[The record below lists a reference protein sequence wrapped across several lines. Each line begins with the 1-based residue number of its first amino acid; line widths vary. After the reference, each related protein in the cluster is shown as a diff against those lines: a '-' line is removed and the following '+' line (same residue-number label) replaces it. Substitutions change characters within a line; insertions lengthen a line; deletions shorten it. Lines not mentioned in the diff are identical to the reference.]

1 MDGAVARTVEGGFA
15 ALSVWRCASVHRVER
30 AQIFA
35 FRLTHFVP
43 LRSPYGHDLNRL
55 SQQDTL
61 PLFTAEAD

>member
-1 MDGAVARTVEGGFA
+1 VSGNNIIP
-15 ALSVWRCASVHRVER
+15 LHRVER
-30 AQIFA
+30 AQFFA

-43 LRSPYGHDLNRL
+43 FRSPYGHDLNRL